1 MKQYRIAVA
10 GMILST
16 GLAVAS
22 HAEDSAKLTNSV
34 PAVLNFTVK
43 DIDGGDVPLNR
54 YQGKVILI
62 VNVASKC
69 GNTPQYAPLQAM
81 YGKYAEKGLVIL
93 AFPAN
98 NFGAQE
104 PGTEAE
110 IAAFC
115 TTKFGVEFP
124 MFEKISV
131 LGADRH
137 PLYDALVAA
146 QPKAEGTAA
155 MRKNLA
161 EYGEKPGAE
170 SDVLWN
176 FEKFVI
182 GRDGT
187 VLARFSPDI
196 EAGDPRLGKVLD
208 RALAAKAG

>member
-1 MKQYRIAVA
+1 MPRSRYRPDQRLEFA
-10 GMILST
+10 MSRL
-16 GLAVAS
+16 
-22 HAEDSAKLTNSV
+22 LTDI
-34 PAVLNFTVK
+34 PLTR
-43 DIDGGDVPLNR
+43 IDGQPTSLAAYR
-54 YQGKVILI
+54 GKVLLV
-62 VNVASKC
+62 VNVASEC
-69 GNTPQYAPLQAM
+69 GLTPQYEGLQDL
-81 YGKYAEKGLVIL
+81 YAARRGEGLEIL
-93 AFPAN
+93 GFPAN

-137 PLYDALVAA
+137 PLYDALVEA
-146 QPKAEGTAA
+146 QPKAEGTEA
-155 MRKNLA
+155 MRKSLA
-161 EYGEKPGAE
+161 EYGEKPGAD

-196 EAGDPRLGKVLD
+196 TADDPRLGKVLD
-208 RALAAKAG
+208 RALAAKSG

>member
-1 MKQYRIAVA
+1 MSRSLYDIP
-10 GMILST
+10 LSR
-16 GLAVAS
+16 
-22 HAEDSAKLTNSV
+22 
-34 PAVLNFTVK
+34 
-43 DIDGGDVPLNR
+43 IDGAPTSLAAYR
-54 YQGKVILI
+54 GKVLLV
-62 VNVASKC
+62 VNVASEC
-69 GNTPQYAPLQAM
+69 GLTPQYESLQDL
-81 YGKYAEKGLVIL
+81 YAAKRAQGLEIL
-93 AFPAN
+93 GFPAN

-131 LGADRH
+131 LGPDRH

-146 QPKAEGTAA
+146 QPKAEGAEA
-155 MRKNLA
+155 MRKSLV
-161 EYGEKPGAE
+161 EWGEKPGAD
-170 SDVLWN
+170 SDLLWN

-196 EAGDPRLGKVLD
+196 APDDPRIVKVLD

>member
-1 MKQYRIAVA
+1 MPRPLYDIP
-10 GMILST
+10 LSR
-16 GLAVAS
+16 
-22 HAEDSAKLTNSV
+22 
-34 PAVLNFTVK
+34 
-43 DIDGGDVPLNR
+43 IDGQKTSLGAYR
-54 YQGKVILI
+54 GKVLLV
-62 VNVASKC
+62 VNVASEC
-69 GNTPQYAPLQAM
+69 GLTPQYEGLQDL
-81 YGKYAEKGLVIL
+81 YAAKRAQGLEIL
-93 AFPAN
+93 GFPAN

-115 TTKFGVEFP
+115 TTKFGVAFP

-146 QPKAEGTAA
+146 QPKAEGTEA
-155 MRKNLA
+155 MRKSLA

-196 EAGDPRLGKVLD
+196 TADDPRLGKVLD
-208 RALAAKAG
+208 GALAAKAG

>member
-1 MKQYRIAVA
+1 MRDCRTSTAAKQAQ
-10 GMILST
+10 GLEIL
-16 GLAVAS
+16 G
-22 HAEDSAKLTNSV
+22 
-34 PAVLNFTVK
+34 
-43 DIDGGDVPLNR
+43 
-54 YQGKVILI
+54 
-62 VNVASKC
+62 
-69 GNTPQYAPLQAM
+69 
-81 YGKYAEKGLVIL
+81 
-93 AFPAN
+93 FPAN

-104 PGTEAE
+104 PGHRSRD
-110 IAAFC
+110 C
-115 TTKFGVEFP
+115 SLRTTKFGVAFP
-124 MFEKISV
+124 MFGKISV

-146 QPKAEGTAA
+146 QPKAEGTEA
-155 MRKNLA
+155 MRKSLA

-208 RALAAKAG
+208 RALAAKV